1 MWTSYH
7 YDQLSPM
14 LILLLTTWQSIW
26 PSFCRLWVSQ
36 NTQLRAQ
43 MTLYINSDNKKYQ
56 EIWKLIS
63 FDVTALFTNVPLLY
77 TIDIILDRIYN
88 RKELNTEITRNELKE
103 SNIQTDGVAMGSPLG
118 PVIAGI
124 FMVELEQKLLPEL
137 STMMTPW
144 FRYVDDTIN
153 RVN

>member
-1 MWTSYH
+1 
-7 YDQLSPM
+7 
-14 LILLLTTWQSIW
+14 
-26 PSFCRLWVSQ
+26 
-36 NTQLRAQ
+36 
-43 MTLYINSDNKKYQ
+43 
-56 EIWKLIS
+56 
-63 FDVTALFTNVPLLY
+63 VTALFTNVPLLY

-153 RVN
+153 CVN